1 MLRTTF
7 EEWNADNAARLAAA
21 LAYYT
26 IFSMAP
32 LLVIVIAV
40 AGLFYGREAA
50 QGQLLGE
57 IQRYVTDRDTAQLI
71 QTAVENA
78 RVPTTSVFATVA
90 GFVLL
95 LWGATGVFGELRN
108 ALNNIW
114 DVPPRTNAGWR
125 GVLVHHLLTLVMVL
139 AGGFL
144 LLVSLITSAALS
156 AATDWI
162 NIWWPGMAT
171 WTQVVN
177 FIFLFFVTLLVFA
190 LVYKFVPDVPVAWRD
205 VWAGAVATALL
216 FSLGRLLI
224 GWYLG
229 RSSVASTY
237 GAASSLAILLLYTYY
252 SAQMFFLG
260 AEFTQVYG
268 RTFGSRRAEHQLI
281 ETPIPAEPQQT
292 VATASGKIVPV
303 AGPAPDTAPGAAP
316 GAALGA
322 VSGAADAS
330 LEAPAPDRGDQA
342 GQEVQTGRRVPAA
355 ERLRRMARPL
365 GQVGAALGVIALLSV
380 VNLVAAPLRR
390 SRSAGAPQDAL
401 HDAQNSAQQGT

>member
-32 LLVIVIAV
+32 LLVIVFAV

-57 IQRYVTDRDTAQLI
+57 IQRYVTDRDTAQFI

-90 GFVLL
+90 GFLLL

-114 DVPPRTNAGWR
+114 DVPPRASAGLR
-125 GVLVHHLLTLVMVL
+125 GFVIHHLLTLIMVL
-139 AGGFL
+139 VGGFL
-144 LLVSLITSAALS
+144 LLSSLIASAVLS

-162 NIWWPGMAT
+162 NTWWPGMAT

-177 FIFLFFVTLLVFA
+177 FVFLFFVTLLVFA
-190 LVYKFVPDVPVAWRD
+190 LVYKFVPDVHVAWRD

-229 RSSVASTY
+229 RSTVASTY

-252 SAQMFFLG
+252 SAQIFFLG

-268 RTFGSRRAEHQLI
+268 RTFGSRRVEHQLI

-292 VATASGKIVPV
+292 IATSSGEIVPV
-303 AGPAPDTAPGAAP
+303 AGVAGTAPGTAPDASSSAASGDP
-316 GAALGA
+316 LAKDAPHDQG
-322 VSGAADAS
+322 SGA
-330 LEAPAPDRGDQA
+330 
-342 GQEVQTGRRVPAA
+342 
-355 ERLRRMARPL
+355 RLRRLARPL
-365 GQVGAALGVIALLSV
+365 GQVGAALGIIAVLSV
-380 VNLVAAPLRR
+380 VNLVAAPWRR
-390 SRSAGAPQDAL
+390 SREEEYKQPGAPTG
-401 HDAQNSAQQGT
+401 AQADVQQ

>member
-1 MLRTTF
+1 LLRTTF

-26 IFSMAP
+26 IFSIAP
-32 LLVIVIAV
+32 LLVIVVAV

-57 IQRYVTDRDTAQLI
+57 IERYVTDRDAAQLI
-71 QTAVENA
+71 ETAVENA
-78 RVPTTSVFATVA
+78 RVPTTSAFATAV

-95 LWGATGVFGELRN
+95 FWGATGVFGELRN

-114 DVPPRTNAGWR
+114 DVPPRTDAGLR
-125 GVLVHHLLTLVMVL
+125 GVLVHHLLTVVMV
-139 AGGFL
+139 AVGGFL
-144 LLVSLITSAALS
+144 LLLSLVASAALS

-171 WTQVVN
+171 WTQVIN
-177 FIFLFFVTLLVFA
+177 FVFLFFVTLLIF
-190 LVYKFVPDVPVAWRD
+190 LLIYKFVPDVHIAWRD
-205 VWAGAVATALL
+205 VWAGAIATALL

-229 RSSVASTY
+229 RSTIASAY
-237 GAASSLAILLLYTYY
+237 GAASSLAIMLLYTYY

-268 RTFGSRRAEHQLI
+268 RTFGSRRVEHQLI
-281 ETPIPAEPQQT
+281 ETPLPAEPQQT
-292 VATASGKIVPV
+292 DETPSGQIVPV
-303 AGPAPDTAPGAAP
+303 ENAASATDAVVATSAIDEPPPPPADDHATSG
-316 GAALGA
+316 GRAAL
-322 VSGAADAS
+322 
-330 LEAPAPDRGDQA
+330 A
-342 GQEVQTGRRVPAA
+342 G
-355 ERLRRMARPL
+355 RLRRLGRPL

-380 VNLVAAPLRR
+380 VNLVVAPLRR
-390 SRSAGAPQDAL
+390 PDRKQPSPVS
-401 HDAQNSAQQGT
+401 QQQA

>member
-1 MLRTTF
+1 M
-7 EEWNADNAARLAAA
+7 AA
-21 LAYYT
+21 
-26 IFSMAP
+26 
-32 LLVIVIAV
+32 

-57 IQRYVTDRDTAQLI
+57 IKRYVTDPDAAQLI

-78 RVPTTSVFATVA
+78 RVPTTSLFATLV
-90 GFVLL
+90 GFALL
-95 LWGATGVFGELRN
+95 VWGATGVFGELRN

-114 DVPPRTNAGWR
+114 DVPPRSDAGLR
-125 GVLVHHLLTLVMVL
+125 GVVVNQLLTVAMVMVS
-139 AGGFL
+139 GL
-144 LLVSLITSAALS
+144 LLLTSLIASAMLS

-162 NIWWPGMAT
+162 NTWWPGMAT

-177 FIFLFFVTLLVFA
+177 FVFLFFVTLFVFA
-190 LVYKFVPDVPVAWRD
+190 LIYKFVPDVPIAWRD

-216 FSLGRLLI
+216 FSLGRLLL

-229 RSSVASTY
+229 RSTIASTY
-237 GAASSLAILLLYTYY
+237 GAASSLAVVLLYTYY

-268 RTFGSRRAEHQLI
+268 RTFGSRRVEHQLI

-292 VATASGKIVPV
+292 VETPEGAIVPL
-303 AGPAPDTAPGAAP
+303 PGALIQPETA
-316 GAALGA
+316 GEEAAG
-322 VSGAADAS
+322 
-330 LEAPAPDRGDQA
+330 
-342 GQEVQTGRRVPAA
+342 VPAA
-355 ERLRRMARPL
+355 APSSPAAPVQEPAAVAKSQAMERLRRLARPL

-390 SRSAGAPQDAL
+390 TSRTQSEPPQ
-401 HDAQNSAQQGT
+401 QV

>member
-1 MLRTTF
+1 MKRSWQENSLWILLRTTF

-32 LLVIVIAV
+32 LLVIVFAV

-50 QGQLLGE
+50 QGRLLVE
-57 IQRYVTDRDTAQLI
+57 IERYITNRDAAQLI
-71 QTAVENA
+71 ETAVENA
-78 RVPTTSVFATVA
+78 RVPTTSVFATLI
-90 GFVLL
+90 GFALL
-95 LWGATGVFGELRN
+95 FWGATGVFGELRN

-114 DVPPRTNAGWR
+114 DVPPRTNDGLR
-125 GVLVHHLLTLVMVL
+125 GVLVNQLLTWAMVI
-139 AGGFL
+139 AGGIL
-144 LLVSLITSAALS
+144 LLASLVTSAAVS

-162 NIWWPGMAT
+162 NTWWPGMAT

-177 FIFLFFVTLLVFA
+177 FIFLFLVTLLVFA
-190 LVYKFVPDVPVAWRD
+190 LVYKYVPDVPIAWRD

-229 RSSVASTY
+229 RSTISSTY
-237 GAASSLAILLLYTYY
+237 GAASSLAIVLLYTYY

-268 RTFGSRRAEHQLI
+268 RTFGSRRAEHLLI

-292 VATASGKIVPV
+292 VAT
-303 AGPAPDTAPGAAP
+303 PG
-316 GAALGA
+316 G
-322 VSGAADAS
+322 
-330 LEAPAPDRGDQA
+330 
-342 GQEVQTGRRVPAA
+342 TIVPAA
-355 ERLRRMARPL
+355 AVEAAQVIPPVGVAQAAVETASEPPPADVGEQPPAHPQLDRLRRLGRPF
-365 GQVGAALGVIALLSV
+365 GQVGVALGVIALLSV
-380 VNLVAAPLRR
+380 VNLVSAPLRKS
-390 SRSAGAPQDAL
+390 SRPHPTGDEQA
-401 HDAQNSAQQGT
+401 

>member
-1 MLRTTF
+1 LLRTTF

-32 LLVIVIAV
+32 LLVIVVGV

-50 QGQLLGE
+50 QGQLFGE
-57 IQRYVTDRDTAQLI
+57 INRYVTDPDAAQLI
-71 QTAVENA
+71 ETAVENA
-78 RVPTTSVFATVA
+78 RVPTTSGFATII
-90 GFVLL
+90 GFALL

-114 DVPPRTNAGWR
+114 DVPPRPDAGLR
-125 GVLVHHLLTLVMVL
+125 GVVVHHLLTLAMVI
-139 AGGFL
+139 AAGFL

-171 WTQVVN
+171 WTQVIN
-177 FIFLFFVTLLVFA
+177 FIFLFFVTLLVFT

-229 RSSVASTY
+229 RSSIASAY
-237 GAASSLAILLLYTYY
+237 GAASSLAIMLLYTYY

-292 VATASGKIVPV
+292 VETPAGQIVPV
-303 AGPAPDTAPGAAP
+303 ESAEASAGGAA
-316 GAALGA
+316 GATPLTDQREGGA
-322 VSGAADAS
+322 
-330 LEAPAPDRGDQA
+330 PMR
-342 GQEVQTGRRVPAA
+342 
-355 ERLRRMARPL
+355 RLRGLARPL
-365 GQVGAALGVIALLSV
+365 GQVGAALGIIALLSV

-390 SRSAGAPQDAL
+390 VGRKQDEPQPVT
-401 HDAQNSAQQGT
+401 QQQA

>member
-1 MLRTTF
+1 MKRSWRENSLWILLRTTF

-32 LLVIVIAV
+32 LLVIVFAV

-50 QGQLLGE
+50 QGRLLVE
-57 IQRYVTDRDTAQLI
+57 IERYITNRDAAQLI
-71 QTAVENA
+71 ETAVENA
-78 RVPTTSVFATVA
+78 RVPTTSAFATLI

-95 LWGATGVFGELRN
+95 FWGATGVFGELRN

-114 DVPPRTNAGWR
+114 DVPPRTNDGLR
-125 GVLVHHLLTLVMVL
+125 GVLVNQLLTWAMVV
-139 AGGFL
+139 AGGIL
-144 LLVSLITSAALS
+144 LLASLVTSAAVS

-162 NIWWPGMAT
+162 NTWWPGMAT

-177 FIFLFFVTLLVFA
+177 FIFLFLVTLLVFA
-190 LVYKFVPDVPVAWRD
+190 LVYKFVPDVPIAWRD

-229 RSSVASTY
+229 RSTISSTY
-237 GAASSLAILLLYTYY
+237 GAASSLAIVLLYTYY

-268 RTFGSRRAEHQLI
+268 RTFGSRRAEHLLI

-292 VATASGKIVPV
+292 VATPGGTIVPAAAV
-303 AGPAPDTAPGAAP
+303 EAAQAVPPVGAAEAARELLAAAESEPPPAPDAHPRLA
-316 GAALGA
+316 
-322 VSGAADAS
+322 
-330 LEAPAPDRGDQA
+330 
-342 GQEVQTGRRVPAA
+342 
-355 ERLRRMARPL
+355 RLRNLARPF
-365 GQVGAALGVIALLSV
+365 GQVGAALGIIALLSV

-390 SRSAGAPQDAL
+390 TP
-401 HDAQNSAQQGT
+401 HAQPSSDKKP

>member
-1 MLRTTF
+1 LLRTTF

-32 LLVIVIAV
+32 LLVIVVAV

-57 IQRYVTDRDTAQLI
+57 IQRYITNRDAAELI
-71 QTAVENA
+71 ETAVENA
-78 RVPTTSVFATVA
+78 RVPTTSLFATVV

-114 DVPPRTNAGWR
+114 DVPPRTDNGLR
-125 GVLVHHLLTLVMVL
+125 GILIHHLLTLAMVIV
-139 AGGFL
+139 GGFL
-144 LLVSLITSAALS
+144 LLTSLITSAALS

-190 LVYKFVPDVPVAWRD
+190 LVYKFVPDVHIAWRD

-229 RSSVASTY
+229 RSTIASAY
-237 GAASSLAILLLYTYY
+237 GAASSLAIVLLYTYY

-268 RTFGSRRAEHQLI
+268 RTFGSRRVEHQLI
-281 ETPIPAEPQQT
+281 ATPIPAEPQQT
-292 VATASGKIVPV
+292 VQTTGGEIVPLENAEV
-303 AGPAPDTAPGAAP
+303 GGTSTNGEQAAAP
-316 GAALGA
+316 PG
-322 VSGAADAS
+322 
-330 LEAPAPDRGDQA
+330 
-342 GQEVQTGRRVPAA
+342 
-355 ERLRRMARPL
+355 RLRRLAQPL

-390 SRSAGAPQDAL
+390 AKR
-401 HDAQNSAQQGT
+401 AQPGETASLKQPA

>member
-26 IFSMAP
+26 IFSIAP
-32 LLVIVIAV
+32 LLVIVVAV

-57 IQRYVTDRDTAQLI
+57 IERYVTDRDAAQLI
-71 QTAVENA
+71 ETAVENA
-78 RVPTTSVFATVA
+78 RVPTTSAFATAV

-95 LWGATGVFGELRN
+95 FWGATGVFGELRN

-114 DVPPRTNAGWR
+114 DVPPRTDAGLR
-125 GVLVHHLLTLVMVL
+125 GVLVHHLLTVVMV
-139 AGGFL
+139 AVGGFL
-144 LLVSLITSAALS
+144 LLLSLVASAALS

-171 WTQVVN
+171 WTQVIN
-177 FIFLFFVTLLVFA
+177 FVFLFFVTLLIF
-190 LVYKFVPDVPVAWRD
+190 LLIYKFVPDVHIAWRD
-205 VWAGAVATALL
+205 VWAGAIATALL

-229 RSSVASTY
+229 RSTIASAY
-237 GAASSLAILLLYTYY
+237 GAASSLAIMLLYTYY

-268 RTFGSRRAEHQLI
+268 RTFGSRRVEHQLI
-281 ETPIPAEPQQT
+281 ETPLPAEPQQT
-292 VATASGKIVPV
+292 VETPSGQIVPV
-303 AGPAPDTAPGAAP
+303 ENAASATDAVVATSAIDEPPPPPADDHATSG
-316 GAALGA
+316 GRAAL
-322 VSGAADAS
+322 
-330 LEAPAPDRGDQA
+330 A
-342 GQEVQTGRRVPAA
+342 G
-355 ERLRRMARPL
+355 RLRRLGRPL

-380 VNLVAAPLRR
+380 VNLVVAPLRR
-390 SRSAGAPQDAL
+390 PDRKQPSPVS
-401 HDAQNSAQQGT
+401 QQQA